1 VPAGTY
7 RAVVFDLLTALLD
20 SWSLWNEVAGS
31 EALGLAWRTRYLVL
45 TYEAGAYRSYE
56 GVIRNSARDAGVP
69 PERADDLIRRWGDV
83 KPWPETREVV
93 SALQGKVPVA
103 VATNASIA
111 LARIAVGALGVTVA
125 TVVTAEEAGF
135 YKPRPEPYRMALQRL
150 GRPPGSTLFVAGS
163 AADVPGASAVGMPVF
178 WHNRRHLA
186 PVAGGAQPLHVSDSL
201 RPLLDLI

>member
-7 RAVVFDLLTALLD
+7 RAVVFDLFTALLD

-45 TYEAGAYRSYE
+45 TYEAGAYRPYE
-56 GVIRNSARDAGVP
+56 SVIRESAGDAGVA
-69 PERADDLIRRWGDV
+69 PERADALIRRWGDV
-83 KPWPETREVV
+83 KPWPEAREIV
-93 SALQGKVPVA
+93 SALQEKVPVA

-111 LARIAVGALGVTVA
+111 LARVAVGALGVPVA

-150 GRPPGSTLFVAGS
+150 GCSPDSVLFVAGS

-178 WHNRRHLA
+178 WHNRRRLA
-186 PVAGGAQPLHVSDSL
+186 PVPGGAQPLQVSDSL
-201 RPLLDLI
+201 RPLLDLV

>member
-1 VPAGTY
+1 MPAGKY

-56 GVIRNSARDAGVP
+56 GVIRESARDAGVP
-69 PERADDLIRRWGDV
+69 PEGADALIRRWGDV
-83 KPWPETREVV
+83 KPWPEAQEVL
-93 SALQGKVPVA
+93 SALREKVPVA

-111 LARIAVGALGVTVA
+111 LARVAVGALGVPIPV
-125 TVVTAEEAGF
+125 VVTAEEAGF

-150 GRPPGSTLFVAGS
+150 GCSPESVLFVAGS

-178 WHNRRHLA
+178 WHNRRHLP
-186 PVAGGAQPLHVSDSL
+186 PVAGGAQPLYVSDSL
-201 RPLLDLI
+201 RPLLELV